1 MAERATVPD
10 AEHPWPWL
18 EPFDEHSQQFF
29 NGRDDDVAVL
39 RRCVA
44 AAPVTVLYGKSG
56 LGKTSLLRAGL
67 FPRARK
73 ESMLP
78 VLLRRIERAGE
89 PGALSM
95 QLLRLLEEAA
105 QAQQLT
111 WHGPPPVHP
120 AATSAEA
127 LWELLHD
134 RERTLQGADGRR
146 WTPLFVLDQFEEV
159 FTLLP
164 AGATRDALLVELGN
178 LLENRVPAAVE
189 VRLDALDELVDRLD
203 FDRHGCRFVVS
214 LREDFLPEIDALS
227 SRMPRLQANRCR
239 LRAMTRVQA
248 LQAVQHTGGRLVS
261 ADAAR
266 QIVDFLA
273 RPAVAGPAGSSAQ
286 APGAPAA
293 TLQEEE
299 RSIEPALLSLLC
311 ASLNAERLARQP
323 PAATLDVRDLEGRGS
338 RVIEQFYDRAFDSF
352 APARR
357 AALADWLEREL
368 ITASG
373 TRRPFPR
380 RDIAGA
386 LRADVDALV
395 GRRLLRYQ
403 SGEAGEHVE
412 LVHDRLAVV
421 AQARAQLRRQ
431 AAEAQLRAERE
442 RDLASRRLLE
452 EEKRAAELQ
461 RRRDAERAEW
471 ESERADRIAREAK
484 QRVRALSIGGA
495 VVFLLLLA
503 LGLAVTIN
511 LQERQRAEVARSQA
525 ANEAQRAAADALQ
538 QATRSQL
545 AEAQKERDRHA
556 KVLADAVD
564 ILRKGGQAAPA
575 SALRVLQGASEE
587 LREVS
592 REAQAQAEQCPSGR
606 RLYPQVGDRLD
617 LALVDRLAPAL
628 RRDGFIVLQTEVVDA
643 RKMPQRTQL
652 RYFREAEADIA
663 AAAAASLGRAGLGK
677 LQPLYVKGQETS
689 DALRPCHFELWLVT
703 GQR

>member
-1 MAERATVPD
+1 VAERATAPD

-18 EPFDEHSQQFF
+18 EAFDEHSQPFF
-29 NGRDDDVAVL
+29 NGRDDDVLAL
-39 RRCVA
+39 QRCVA

-67 FPRARK
+67 FPRVRK
-73 ESMLP
+73 AALLP
-78 VLLRRIERAGE
+78 VLLRRVDRAGE

-95 QLLRLLEEAA
+95 QLLRLLEEAV
-105 QAQQLT
+105 QAQQLE
-111 WHGPPPVHP
+111 WHGPVAVPP
-120 AATSAEA
+120 AATPAEA

-134 RERTLQGADGRR
+134 RERTLQGPDGRR

-164 AGATRDALLVELGN
+164 AGAARDALLVELGN

-189 VRLDALDELVDRLD
+189 ARLDALDQLVDRLD
-203 FDRHGCRFVVS
+203 FDRHGCRFVIS

-239 LRAMTRVQA
+239 LRAMTRAQA

-261 ADAAR
+261 ADAAQ
-266 QIVDFLA
+266 QIVDFLS
-273 RPAVAGPAGSSAQ
+273 RPAAAGPAGPSAQ
-286 APGAPAA
+286 VPGVAA
-293 TLQEEE
+293 TTPRDEE

-323 PAATLDVRDLEGRGS
+323 PAPTLDVRDLEGRGS

-352 APARR
+352 PPARR

-380 RDIAGA
+380 RDIAEA
-386 LRADVDALV
+386 LRGDVDALV

-461 RRRDAERAEW
+461 LRRDAERADW
-471 ESERADRIAREAK
+471 ERERAERIARDAK
-484 QRVRALSIGGA
+484 QRVRTLGIGGA
-495 VVFLLLLA
+495 IVLALLLA
-503 LGLAVTIN
+503 LGVAVN
-511 LQERQRAEVARSQA
+511 VGLRERQRAKDERSNA
-525 ANEAQRAAADALQ
+525 AIATQRAEADALQ

-545 AEAQKERDRHA
+545 AEVQKERDRHA
-556 KVLADAVD
+556 KVLADAAD
-564 ILRKGGQAAPA
+564 ILRKGGPAAPA
-575 SALRVLQGASEE
+575 KALGVLQGATEE
-587 LREVS
+587 LKVVS

-606 RLYPQVGDRLD
+606 RLYPQVGDRID

-628 RRDGFIVLQTEVVDA
+628 RRDGFIVLKTEVVEA

-652 RYFREAEADIA
+652 RYFREAEAEIA
-663 AAAAASLGRAGLGK
+663 AAAAASLARAGLDK
-677 LQPLYVKGQETS
+677 IQPQYVKGHETS
-689 DALRPCHFELWLVT
+689 DGLRPCHFELWLVT